1 MKILR
6 SSRMRAIG
14 HSLQNQRSTLDT
26 QIVSLSVNDNQGNCI
41 INYAPP
47 NMPLPFLF
55 GYCSVEY
62 PYPTCTNKDTTSG
75 ITTPTCKD
83 VLQTLDL
90 PVNLKIFLQSKKL
103 ID

>member
-6 SSRMRAIG
+6 SSRMSAIG
-14 HSLQNQRSTLDT
+14 HSLQNQKINNLDT

-55 GYCSVEY
+55 GYCSVKY

-75 ITTPTCKD
+75 ITPTCKD

-90 PVNLKIFLQSKKL
+90 PVSLKKVLQDKKL